1 MQPVRSE
8 DGLTLQRFSVMLTS
22 CKNALKEIGYQSK
35 IENPDTMQRIVE
47 KFPFGWRQKR
57 RVKADSITEGEKRE
71 VSIEDIA
78 DFVETKARVAN
89 HPVFG
94 SVTNISRNFLE
105 KNDAKRRNRNPRLKV
120 YQGTKLTTQGNLMT
134 RQNL

>member
-47 KFPFGWRQKR
+47 KFPFGWRQK
-57 RVKADSITEGEKRE
+57 KACESGQHHRGRE
-71 VSIEDIA
+71 
-78 DFVETKARVAN
+78 
-89 HPVFG
+89 
-94 SVTNISRNFLE
+94 
-105 KNDAKRRNRNPRLKV
+105 
-120 YQGTKLTTQGNLMT
+120 T
-134 RQNL
+134 RS

>member
-8 DGLTLQRFSVMLTS
+8 DGSTLQRFSVMLTS

-57 RVKADSITEGEKRE
+57 REKADSIK
-71 VSIEDIA
+71 DIA

-94 SVTNISRNFLE
+94 NITNIM
-105 KNDAKRRNRNPRLKV
+105 RRHTGLA
-120 YQGTKLTTQGNLMT
+120 L
-134 RQNL
+134 

>member
-35 IENPDTMQRIVE
+35 IENLDTMQKIVE
-47 KFPFGWRQKR
+47 RLPFGLRQKWR
-57 RVKADSITEGEKRE
+57 EKADSITEGEKRE

-78 DFVETKARVAN
+78 NFVEAKASGQ
-89 HPVFG
+89 PSSFW
-94 SVTNISRNFLE
+94 
-105 KNDAKRRNRNPRLKV
+105 KRLRIF
-120 YQGTKLTTQGNLMT
+120 QGTSLRKMMLSGETET
-134 RQNL
+134 RD

>member
-8 DGLTLQRFSVMLTS
+8 DGSTLQRFSVMLTS

-94 SVTNISRNFLE
+94 SITNIM
-105 KNDAKRRNRNPRLKV
+105 RRHTGLA
-120 YQGTKLTTQGNLMT
+120 L
-134 RQNL
+134 